1 LKEPLPVDEI
11 IPEILASLRIQP
23 NLVVEAPPGSG
34 KTTRIPSAILESR
47 PVGTSEIL
55 VLEPRRLAARMAAR
69 RVAFEFG
76 EEPGESVG
84 YQVRFEEVSG
94 PKTCLKFVT
103 EGILTRRLLSDPN
116 LRNVDVVVLDEFH
129 ERHLQ
134 TDLAIALL
142 RRLQL
147 GPRPDLRL
155 VVMSATLEAD
165 RITSFLG
172 GCPTIKAEGRTFDV
186 STEYFPKSDNLP
198 LATHLEGVLRNLV
211 KDGLTGDVLIFLPG
225 AAEIR
230 RAMESCS
237 SIGVLEDLELVP
249 LHGELSSDEQDRAI
263 LPSSKRKIIFSTNVA
278 ESSITVE
285 GIDVVI
291 DSGLARFAGHSPW
304 SGLPVFNVGRISK
317 SSAIQRAGRAGRTRP
332 GRCIRLYS
340 AQDFAARPAH
350 DIAEILKS
358 DLSEIALEIRGAG
371 VSDLCGFSWFQNPP
385 ESSMEAADKL
395 LSDLGAIDRNG
406 RLSVTGAKMLRLP
419 VHPRLS
425 RLLIEAEARGVG
437 IEGCAIAAL
446 VSERDIKSKPLF
458 EIGRDRTKSSRVQET
473 ASNVFELLDL
483 YRRAEGSHFAADTLR
498 RLGLEHGRVRSVDRV
513 RRQLQRMLGKSSRLK
528 SKLSS
533 EDENSLAI
541 SILSGYP
548 DRVAQRRSTDARDRG
563 RGEVALS
570 GGGFAQF
577 DEGIVIPDGQLFV
590 AVQADEPPATG
601 RSAKRI
607 ARVKLALAIEPE
619 WLLDLYPDKV
629 IETRLPVWNRE
640 ALRVEIVERLMFGQI
655 VLDELRRRNTSSP
668 ETSKL
673 LFQTALETGL
683 EKFLS
688 GEATDELLG
697 RLAFVRRI
705 FPESEFPEI
714 TSQRLQECFEEL
726 CEGRLSFD
734 ELHDAIRAGALI
746 ERIRLLFSSKQLRLL
761 AEMAPTR
768 IPLGPK
774 RHVQI
779 NYSDGQNPWIAS
791 RIQDFFGLKDAPEIA
806 GGRVRLVLHLL
817 APNQRSVQVTSD
829 LNGFW
834 QRHYPQLRREL
845 GRRYPRHAWPEDP
858 LKP

>member
-1 LKEPLPVDEI
+1 MKEPLPVDEI
-11 IPEILASLRIQP
+11 IPEILTSLRMQP
-23 NLVVEAPPGSG
+23 NLVIEAPPGSG
-34 KTTRIPSAILESR
+34 KTTRIPSAILESL
-47 PVGTSEIL
+47 PAGTGEIL
-55 VLEPRRLAARMAAR
+55 VLEPRRLAARMAAK
-69 RVAFEFG
+69 RVAFEHN
-76 EEPGESVG
+76 EEPGELVG
-84 YQVRFEEVSG
+84 FQVRFEEVSG
-94 PKTCLKFVT
+94 PKTRLKFLT
-103 EGILTRRLLSDPN
+103 EGILTRRLLTDPK
-116 LRNVDVVVLDEFH
+116 LRNIGAVVLDEFH

-186 STEYFPKSDNLP
+186 SIEYCPKSDDLL
-198 LATHLEGVLRNLV
+198 LAKHLEAVLRKFVNV
-211 KDGLTGDVLIFLPG
+211 GLTGDVLVFLPG

-237 SIGVLEDLELVP
+237 SIGASGDLDLVP

-263 LPSSKRKIIFSTNVA
+263 RPSSKRKIIFSTNVA
-278 ESSITVE
+278 ESSITIE

-304 SGLPVFNVGRISK
+304 SGLPVFNIGRISK
-317 SSAIQRAGRAGRTRP
+317 SSAKQRAGRAGRTRP

-340 AQDFAARPAH
+340 EQDFAARPEH
-350 DIAEILKS
+350 DVAEILRS
-358 DLSEIALEIRGAG
+358 DLSEMALEIRGAG
-371 VSDLCGFSWFQNPP
+371 VSDLRGFSWFQNPP
-385 ESSMEAADKL
+385 ESSIEAADAL
-395 LSDLGAIDRNG
+395 LSDLGAIDGDG
-406 RLSVTGAKMLRLP
+406 RLSATGAKMLRLP

-437 IEGCAIAAL
+437 IEGCTIAAL
-446 VSERDIKSKPLF
+446 VSERDIRSKALF
-458 EIGRDRTKSSRVQET
+458 EIGRNRTKSTSFQGT
-473 ASNVFELLDL
+473 ASNIFELLDL
-483 YRRAEGSHFAADTLR
+483 YRRAERSHFAADTLR
-498 RLGLEHGRVRSVDRV
+498 LLGLDHGRVRSVDRV
-513 RRQLQRMLGKSSRLK
+513 HRQLQRMLGKSSKLK
-528 SKLSS
+528 SILST
-533 EDENSLAI
+533 EDENSLAL
-541 SILSGYP
+541 SVLSGYP
-548 DRVAQRRSTDARDRG
+548 DRVAQWRSSDARDRG

-570 GGGFAQF
+570 GGGVAQL
-577 DEGIVIPDGQLFV
+577 DENIVIPDNQLFV
-590 AVQADEPPATG
+590 AVQADEQPATG
-601 RSAKRI
+601 RSARRI

-619 WLLDLYPDKV
+619 WLLELYPDKV

-655 VLDELRRRNTSSP
+655 VLDELRRRNISTP
-668 ETSKL
+668 ETSRL

-688 GEATDELLG
+688 GKAAEELLD
-697 RLAFVRRI
+697 RLAFLRKI
-705 FPESEFPEI
+705 FPESEFPEMTI
-714 TSQRLQECFEEL
+714 QRVRECFEEL

-746 ERIRLLFSSKQLRLL
+746 ERIRLQFSPKQLSLL

-774 RHVQI
+774 RQVQI

-791 RIQDFFGLKDAPEIA
+791 RIQDFFGLKDAPSIA

-817 APNQRSVQVTSD
+817 APNQRPVQVTSD
-829 LNGFW
+829 LSGFW

-858 LKP
+858 LIP